1 MRATNIKEE
10 KKDFWW
16 LVILILIVL
25 PVTFE
30 FFFGQK
36 LFNASHDTIISAQ
49 KFMYEK
55 FNLKYYQHEDVVQN
69 VHDVN
74 DTIINDTNL
83 NSSIKL
89 FFESFLDEEKN
100 IEEKKGFTKDL
111 IISEV
116 IHFMNSNIF
125 YLILCAILLNFMNI
139 YKIFVLSLSVFVSN
153 YICSALSFIY
163 QSPRPYMAFY
173 KIKPAVVFNEWAS
186 PNNQIVVL
194 ITFGLCL
201 YQALTK
207 NKRMEK
213 KLIVKI
219 LLIILLVLYIFI
231 DIFLLFASGN
241 CTFNHIIISVF
252 FGISIFLILIYI
264 LKIDLNKSR
273 QFYDIIKIK
282 TLYYLAIN
290 ALLFVFQILLCLFV
304 IDKRDTTFYENHG
317 KEQIER
323 LQSNKY
329 TNYREH
335 LFLNNGNL
343 CNLFCFLMN
352 IIAFIA
358 LKADLYFN
366 YDNNYNSW
374 SEGNFEK
381 AINNMDNSIQS
392 DFNHIEETQWNHIGA
407 GKAFVRFLLLL
418 LFCFCIYG
426 IFLWIFSN
434 SQSETVILLFTITI
448 PMGLIVFGTFYFFK
462 TLLIKFKLGR
472 PPKTKSKKKFDF

>member
-1 MRATNIKEE
+1 
-10 KKDFWW
+10 
-16 LVILILIVL
+16 
-25 PVTFE
+25 
-30 FFFGQK
+30 
-36 LFNASHDTIISAQ
+36 
-49 KFMYEK
+49 
-55 FNLKYYQHEDVVQN
+55 
-69 VHDVN
+69 
-74 DTIINDTNL
+74 
-83 NSSIKL
+83 
-89 FFESFLDEEKN
+89 
-100 IEEKKGFTKDL
+100 
-111 IISEV
+111 
-116 IHFMNSNIF
+116 
-125 YLILCAILLNFMNI
+125 
-139 YKIFVLSLSVFVSN
+139 
-153 YICSALSFIY
+153 
-163 QSPRPYMAFY
+163 MAFY

-213 KLIVKI
+213 KLVVKI
-219 LLIILLVLYIFI
+219 LLIILLVLYISV

-252 FGISIFLILIYI
+252 FAISIFLILIYV

-273 QFYDIIKIK
+273 QFYDFIKFN

-381 AINNMDNSIQS
+381 AINNLDNSIQS
-392 DFNHIEETQWNHIGA
+392 DYNHIEETQWNHFGA
-407 GKAFVRFLLLL
+407 GKAFLRFLLLL
-418 LFCFCIYG
+418 LFSFCIYG
-426 IFLWIFSN
+426 IFLLIFSN
-434 SQSETVILLFTITI
+434 SQSETVILLFTIII

-472 PPKTKSKKKFDF
+472 PPKTKSKKKYDF